1 MSPRNVALLVVG
13 VLAVSCSAPL
23 IRLADAPPFA
33 VALYR
38 NAFAAGILMP
48 LAWIRHRDELRSLSR
63 SDWGLLT
70 VAGAFLALHFMTF
83 IPSVSLTT
91 VAAATVLV
99 STSAVFAAA
108 GGKVV
113 FGDAARPTTVAG
125 LVIALIGAILISG
138 GDFRGSTRA
147 FLGDVLALCGAILV
161 AGYFLTGRSLR
172 RRLSLLVY
180 TGVVYS
186 VCALLLVPAVLLSGT
201 PLTGYEPKVWLLF
214 GLMALGPQILGHTTF
229 NFLLRDVSAT
239 VIAVAVMAEPV
250 GASLLALV
258 LFNETPSVIDVL
270 GGLMVL
276 GGIYLGIAGEARR
289 SVEAPVE

>member
-1 MSPRNVALLVVG
+1 MRGRSTPDRLRRRRCHLRSLLRAPFAPFGPTLAKREADRSRGSGASHDGQWRAMSPRNVALLVVG

-147 FLGDVLALCGAILV
+147 FLG
-161 AGYFLTGRSLR
+161 
-172 RRLSLLVY
+172 
-180 TGVVYS
+180 
-186 VCALLLVPAVLLSGT
+186 
-201 PLTGYEPKVWLLF
+201 
-214 GLMALGPQILGHTTF
+214 
-229 NFLLRDVSAT
+229 
-239 VIAVAVMAEPV
+239 
-250 GASLLALV
+250 
-258 LFNETPSVIDVL
+258 
-270 GGLMVL
+270 
-276 GGIYLGIAGEARR
+276 
-289 SVEAPVE
+289 